1 MGLTKRQFI
10 DMLEDKVIIW
20 NNLVNLIVVNPHYV
34 ERRWFEFWKP
44 NISKTIKFYG
54 ALGFSLPD
62 NYVGLMVQ
70 DETIDSEWAEC
81 FQMRFDFKEIV
92 SIEKVKD

>member
-1 MGLTKRQFI
+1 MTKRQFI
-10 DMLEDKVIIW
+10 DMLEDKDIIW
-20 NNLVNLIVVNPHYV
+20 NNLVNLIVINPHYV

-44 NISKTIKFYG
+44 NIPKTIKFYG

-70 DETIDSEWAEC
+70 DEDNDSELAKC
-81 FQMRFDFKEIV
+81 FEMRFDFKEIV
-92 SIEKVKD
+92 GIEKIKD

>member
-1 MGLTKRQFI
+1 MTKRQFI
-10 DMLEDKVIIW
+10 DMLEDKYIIW
-20 NNLVNLIVVNPHYV
+20 NNLVNLIVINPHYV

-44 NISKTIKFYG
+44 NIPKTIKLYG

-70 DETIDSEWAEC
+70 DEANDSECAEC
-81 FQMRFDFKEIV
+81 FEMRFDFKEIV
-92 SIEKVKD
+92 GIEKVKD